1 MCRRIF
7 EQMNHYPLDIL
18 GNYGMQYAKYN
29 PETGDIDIIRNAQ
42 LPCDRESGEKRGTAM
57 REKYGFT
64 EFAGDNVEYHASG
77 CVTFPIL
84 GTKAALPDKLAFDPD
99 RSKRRKIYA
108 DIKSVFSDYI
118 VFVGGSSSFDMAP
131 APYDK
136 AYALDLYCKEHG
148 IAHDEVV
155 FVGDDYGYTD
165 RCVINT
171 FNGKLHGYIHKK
183 YGKKYRQHVYYPP
196 AYMGEYDEEPYNY
209 AYCSCMFRSVKKD
222 YDWMKARGVQP
233 WAGASVKNAETV
245 DQAIADGAVLIT
257 CNNPDVILQL
267 LRERGKHK

>member
-1 MCRRIF
+1 MKNYWTLSEDNIF
-7 EQMNHYPLDIL
+7 VAAHRGFSEKYPENTIPAFQAAIDLNVDQL
-18 GNYGMQYAKYN
+18 
-29 PETGDIDIIRNAQ
+29 EIDIRVTKDDQ
-42 LPCDRESGEKRGTAM
+42 LVIIHDATVDRTTNGTGKVCDYTLEELRRLDAGSWKGEEFKGLQIPTLIKFMDLVKDLPDMTIDFELKEYPVAGWEEKSYSVCDRVM
-57 REKYGFT
+57 
-64 EFAGDNVEYHASG
+64 
-77 CVTFPIL
+77 
-84 GTKAALPDKLAFDPD
+84 
-99 RSKRRKIYA
+99 KI
-108 DIKSVFSDYI
+108 I
-118 VFVGGSSSFDMAP
+118 
-131 APYDK
+131 
-136 AYALDLYCKEHG
+136 
-148 IAHDEVV
+148 
-155 FVGDDYGYTD
+155 DDYGYTD

>member
-1 MCRRIF
+1 M
-7 EQMNHYPLDIL
+7 
-18 GNYGMQYAKYN
+18 
-29 PETGDIDIIRNAQ
+29 
-42 LPCDRESGEKRGTAM
+42 
-57 REKYGFT
+57 
-64 EFAGDNVEYHASG
+64 
-77 CVTFPIL
+77 
-84 GTKAALPDKLAFDPD
+84 
-99 RSKRRKIYA
+99 
-108 DIKSVFSDYI
+108 
-118 VFVGGSSSFDMAP
+118 
-131 APYDK
+131 
-136 AYALDLYCKEHG
+136 
-148 IAHDEVV
+148 
-155 FVGDDYGYTD
+155 
-165 RCVINT
+165 INT

>member
-1 MCRRIF
+1 MKNYWTLSEDNIFVAAHRGFSEKYPENTIPAFQAAIDLNVDQLEIDVRVTKDDQLVVIHDATVDRTTNGTGKVCDYTLEELRRLDAGSWKGEEFKGLQIPTLIEFMDLVKDLPDMTIDF
-7 EQMNHYPLDIL
+7 ELKEYPVA
-18 GNYGMQYAKYN
+18 GWEEKSYSV
-29 PETGDIDIIRNAQ
+29 
-42 LPCDRESGEKRGTAM
+42 CDRVM
-57 REKYGFT
+57 
-64 EFAGDNVEYHASG
+64 
-77 CVTFPIL
+77 
-84 GTKAALPDKLAFDPD
+84 
-99 RSKRRKIYA
+99 KI
-108 DIKSVFSDYI
+108 I
-118 VFVGGSSSFDMAP
+118 
-131 APYDK
+131 
-136 AYALDLYCKEHG
+136 
-148 IAHDEVV
+148 
-155 FVGDDYGYTD
+155 DDYGYTD

-267 LRERGKHK
+267 LQERGKHK

>member
-1 MCRRIF
+1 MKNYWTLSEDNIF
-7 EQMNHYPLDIL
+7 VAAHRGFSEKYPENTIPAFQAAIDLNVDQL
-18 GNYGMQYAKYN
+18 
-29 PETGDIDIIRNAQ
+29 EIDIRVTKDDQ
-42 LPCDRESGEKRGTAM
+42 LVIIHDATVDRTTNGTGKVCDYTLEELRRLDAGSWKGEEFKGLQIPTLIEFMDLVKDLPDMTIDFELKEYPVAGWEEKSYSVCDRVM
-57 REKYGFT
+57 
-64 EFAGDNVEYHASG
+64 
-77 CVTFPIL
+77 
-84 GTKAALPDKLAFDPD
+84 
-99 RSKRRKIYA
+99 KI
-108 DIKSVFSDYI
+108 I
-118 VFVGGSSSFDMAP
+118 
-131 APYDK
+131 
-136 AYALDLYCKEHG
+136 
-148 IAHDEVV
+148 
-155 FVGDDYGYTD
+155 DDYGYTD

-222 YDWMKARGVQP
+222 YDWMNARGVQP

>member
-1 MCRRIF
+1 MKNYWTLSEDNIF
-7 EQMNHYPLDIL
+7 VAAHRGFSEKYPENTIPAFQAAIDLNVDQL
-18 GNYGMQYAKYN
+18 
-29 PETGDIDIIRNAQ
+29 EIDIRVTKDDQ
-42 LPCDRESGEKRGTAM
+42 LVIIHDATVDRTTNGTGKVCDYTLEELRRLDAGSWKGEEFKGLQIPTLIEFMDLVKDLPDMTIDFELKEYPVAGWEEKSYSVCDRVM
-57 REKYGFT
+57 
-64 EFAGDNVEYHASG
+64 
-77 CVTFPIL
+77 
-84 GTKAALPDKLAFDPD
+84 
-99 RSKRRKIYA
+99 KI
-108 DIKSVFSDYI
+108 I
-118 VFVGGSSSFDMAP
+118 
-131 APYDK
+131 
-136 AYALDLYCKEHG
+136 
-148 IAHDEVV
+148 
-155 FVGDDYGYTD
+155 DDYGYTD

>member
-1 MCRRIF
+1 MKNYWTLSEDNIFVAAHRGFSEKYPENTIPAFQAAIDLNVDQLEIDVRVTKDDQLVVIHDATVDRTTNGTGKVCDYTLEELRRLDAGSWKGEEFKGLQIPTLIEFMDLVKDLPDMTIDF
-7 EQMNHYPLDIL
+7 EFKEYPVA
-18 GNYGMQYAKYN
+18 GWEEKSYSV
-29 PETGDIDIIRNAQ
+29 
-42 LPCDRESGEKRGTAM
+42 CDRVM
-57 REKYGFT
+57 
-64 EFAGDNVEYHASG
+64 
-77 CVTFPIL
+77 
-84 GTKAALPDKLAFDPD
+84 
-99 RSKRRKIYA
+99 KI
-108 DIKSVFSDYI
+108 I
-118 VFVGGSSSFDMAP
+118 
-131 APYDK
+131 
-136 AYALDLYCKEHG
+136 
-148 IAHDEVV
+148 
-155 FVGDDYGYTD
+155 DDYGYND

>member
-1 MCRRIF
+1 MKNYWTLSEDNIFVAAHRGFSEKYPENTIPAFQAAIDLNVDQLEIDVRVTKDDQLVIIHDATVDRTTNGTGKVCDYTLEELRRLDAGSWKGEEFKGLQIPTLIEFMDLVKDLPDMTIDF
-7 EQMNHYPLDIL
+7 ELKEYPVA
-18 GNYGMQYAKYN
+18 GWEEKSYSV
-29 PETGDIDIIRNAQ
+29 
-42 LPCDRESGEKRGTAM
+42 CDRVM
-57 REKYGFT
+57 
-64 EFAGDNVEYHASG
+64 
-77 CVTFPIL
+77 
-84 GTKAALPDKLAFDPD
+84 
-99 RSKRRKIYA
+99 KI
-108 DIKSVFSDYI
+108 I
-118 VFVGGSSSFDMAP
+118 
-131 APYDK
+131 
-136 AYALDLYCKEHG
+136 
-148 IAHDEVV
+148 
-155 FVGDDYGYTD
+155 DDYGYTD

>member
-1 MCRRIF
+1 MKNYWTLSEDNIFVAAHRGFSEKYPENTIPAFQAAIDLNVDQLEIDVRVTKDDQLVVIHDATVDRTTNGTGKVCDYTLEELRRLDAGSWKGEEFKGLQIPTLIEFMDLVKDLPDMTIDF
-7 EQMNHYPLDIL
+7 ELKEYPVA
-18 GNYGMQYAKYN
+18 GWEEKSYSV
-29 PETGDIDIIRNAQ
+29 
-42 LPCDRESGEKRGTAM
+42 CDRVM
-57 REKYGFT
+57 
-64 EFAGDNVEYHASG
+64 
-77 CVTFPIL
+77 
-84 GTKAALPDKLAFDPD
+84 
-99 RSKRRKIYA
+99 KI
-108 DIKSVFSDYI
+108 I
-118 VFVGGSSSFDMAP
+118 
-131 APYDK
+131 
-136 AYALDLYCKEHG
+136 
-148 IAHDEVV
+148 
-155 FVGDDYGYTD
+155 DDYGYTD

>member
-1 MCRRIF
+1 MKNYWTLSEDNIF
-7 EQMNHYPLDIL
+7 VAAHRGFSEKYPENTIPAFQAAIDLNVDQL
-18 GNYGMQYAKYN
+18 
-29 PETGDIDIIRNAQ
+29 EIDIRVTKDDQ
-42 LPCDRESGEKRGTAM
+42 LVIIHDATVDRTTNGTGKVCDYTLEELRRLDAGSWKGEEFKGLQIPTLIEFMDLVKDLPDMTIDFELKEYPVAGWEEKSYSVCDRVM
-57 REKYGFT
+57 
-64 EFAGDNVEYHASG
+64 
-77 CVTFPIL
+77 
-84 GTKAALPDKLAFDPD
+84 
-99 RSKRRKIYA
+99 KI
-108 DIKSVFSDYI
+108 I
-118 VFVGGSSSFDMAP
+118 
-131 APYDK
+131 
-136 AYALDLYCKEHG
+136 
-148 IAHDEVV
+148 
-155 FVGDDYGYTD
+155 DDYGYTD

-267 LRERGKHK
+267 LRERGKHKKEGCG

>member
-1 MCRRIF
+1 MKNYWALSEDNIF
-7 EQMNHYPLDIL
+7 VAAHRGFSEKYPENTIPAFQAAIDLNVDQL
-18 GNYGMQYAKYN
+18 
-29 PETGDIDIIRNAQ
+29 EIDIRVTKDDQ
-42 LPCDRESGEKRGTAM
+42 LVIIHDATVDRTTNGTGKVCDYTLEELRRLDAGSWKGEEFKGLQIPTLIEFMDLVKDLPDMTIDFELKEYPVAGWEEKSYSVCDRVM
-57 REKYGFT
+57 
-64 EFAGDNVEYHASG
+64 
-77 CVTFPIL
+77 
-84 GTKAALPDKLAFDPD
+84 
-99 RSKRRKIYA
+99 KI
-108 DIKSVFSDYI
+108 I
-118 VFVGGSSSFDMAP
+118 
-131 APYDK
+131 
-136 AYALDLYCKEHG
+136 
-148 IAHDEVV
+148 
-155 FVGDDYGYTD
+155 DDYGYTD

>member
-1 MCRRIF
+1 MKNYWTLSEDNIFVAAHRGFSEKYPENTIPAFQAAIDLNVDQLEIDVRVTKDDQLVVIHDATVDRTTNGTGKVCDYTLEELRRLDAGSWKGEEFKGLQIPTLIEFMDLVKDLPDMTIDF
-7 EQMNHYPLDIL
+7 EFKEYPVA
-18 GNYGMQYAKYN
+18 GWEEKSYSV
-29 PETGDIDIIRNAQ
+29 
-42 LPCDRESGEKRGTAM
+42 CDRVM
-57 REKYGFT
+57 
-64 EFAGDNVEYHASG
+64 
-77 CVTFPIL
+77 
-84 GTKAALPDKLAFDPD
+84 
-99 RSKRRKIYA
+99 KI
-108 DIKSVFSDYI
+108 I
-118 VFVGGSSSFDMAP
+118 
-131 APYDK
+131 
-136 AYALDLYCKEHG
+136 
-148 IAHDEVV
+148 
-155 FVGDDYGYTD
+155 DDYGYTD

>member
-1 MCRRIF
+1 MKNYWTLSEDNIF
-7 EQMNHYPLDIL
+7 VAAHRGFSEKYPENTIPAFQAAIDLNVDQL
-18 GNYGMQYAKYN
+18 
-29 PETGDIDIIRNAQ
+29 EIDIRVTKDDHLVIIHDATVDRTTNGTGKVCDYTLEELRRLDAGSWKGEEFKGLQ
-42 LPCDRESGEKRGTAM
+42 IPTLIEFMDLVKDLPDMTIDFELKEYPVAGWEEKSYSVCDRVM
-57 REKYGFT
+57 
-64 EFAGDNVEYHASG
+64 
-77 CVTFPIL
+77 
-84 GTKAALPDKLAFDPD
+84 
-99 RSKRRKIYA
+99 KI
-108 DIKSVFSDYI
+108 I
-118 VFVGGSSSFDMAP
+118 
-131 APYDK
+131 
-136 AYALDLYCKEHG
+136 
-148 IAHDEVV
+148 
-155 FVGDDYGYTD
+155 DDYGYTD

>member
-1 MCRRIF
+1 M
-7 EQMNHYPLDIL
+7 
-18 GNYGMQYAKYN
+18 N
-29 PETGDIDIIRNAQ
+29 PENIMKNYWTLSEDNIFVAAHRGFSEKYPENTIPAFQAAIDLNVDQLEIDVRVTKDDQLVIIHDATVDRTTNGTGKVCDYTLEELRRLDAGSWKGEEFKGLQIPTLIEFMDLVKDLPDMTIDFELKEYPVAGWEEKSYSV
-42 LPCDRESGEKRGTAM
+42 CDRVM
-57 REKYGFT
+57 
-64 EFAGDNVEYHASG
+64 
-77 CVTFPIL
+77 
-84 GTKAALPDKLAFDPD
+84 
-99 RSKRRKIYA
+99 KI
-108 DIKSVFSDYI
+108 I
-118 VFVGGSSSFDMAP
+118 
-131 APYDK
+131 
-136 AYALDLYCKEHG
+136 
-148 IAHDEVV
+148 
-155 FVGDDYGYTD
+155 DDYGYTD